1 MFDKSLELDFPLFGG
16 CSIPFY
22 YRKPEIELDIDTH
35 IKASAGAGG
44 SRDAGSLF
52 HCVDVLQAFLE
63 RRNRGEGGLTPPRS
77 QGAGPRRLFRSL
89 AGVDPSRST
98 TPRTPSSI
106 GSSR

>member
-16 CSIPFY
+16 SSIPFY

-52 HCVDVLQAFLE
+52 HCVDVLQALLE
-63 RRNRGEGGLTPPRS
+63 RRNGGEGGLTPPRS
-77 QGAGPRRLFRSL
+77 QGAGPRRLFRCL
-89 AGVDPSRST
+89 AGRGLSRST
-98 TPRTPSSI
+98 TPRTPSSV